1 MTMRIHGD
9 KIEFPDGTEQFTASS
24 GGGST
29 PTPEALVWEDKLSER
44 VIGTEY
50 TNEKDVPIYVQ
61 LSVKYST
68 SNAFSYFR
76 INGVRSSL
84 LGFGSGDD
92 RTDYKTSLFIVPAKT
107 TYQLETV
114 VGGSVVVGNSDECEV
129 KYWNEADMPLA
140 IAVGEASSGGEAT
153 PPVVFR
159 GNLSADQAVT
169 SNTYAKVNFNTTS
182 IDTDSALVDG
192 KFKPSVAGYYQ
203 LTGSV
208 NDTGNTPRS
217 KHTVARLYKNEDRI
231 TESTSVGDTPNT
243 SYGSSL
249 SDVVYLD
256 PKSTWTDSD
265 GNAQVGDYVELH
277 GYISTDDPS
286 PIFTS
291 KESHTFL
298 TASLITGQSTGGGSG
313 GTATSPMYAQTKLD
327 ANKSVSGG
335 TEAFLNMNEELGN
348 SGDFDTSGGNFRALK
363 DGIYKFEYQVN
374 VQSTTTGAL
383 ETHYTFVK
391 INDVASGV
399 GNASAN
405 FRNGKA
411 TASTLNGTWV
421 GELKANDVIGVWTQ
435 TNDTPITVLRERT
448 TSNIFAVSSFTEGSG
463 GDSIWSDVDGD
474 AVLETDG
481 KKLTID
487 ANVAE
492 LGAKARIATDTGTLE
507 LKVGSGGIADVTIAD
522 TGLSTVADIK
532 VNGVT
537 VGKGEGNLS
546 HNVAVGQAS
555 LSEITTGNFN
565 TAIGHSAGEKL
576 SSGQQNTLLGNSA
589 GRDLTTGYNNICI
602 GQGADASSPTVNNE
616 VTIGNGDVT
625 STRLMGAVKF
635 KAIADYVP
643 IDSNTRI
650 YGKSGVGATYDSY
663 THTFRTGGSG
673 STVGMYID
681 TIGNVKIKGG
691 LNIETAG
698 SSTGVANCVLGSDGN
713 VYRTTNVAYST
724 EEVDKKLAVMQ
735 KIIDKLEKK
744 LK

>member
-1 MTMRIHGD
+1 MRIHGD

-140 IAVGEASSGGEAT
+140 IAVGGASSGGEAT
-153 PPVVFR
+153 P
-159 GNLSADQAVT
+159 
-169 SNTYAKVNFNTTS
+169 
-182 IDTDSALVDG
+182 
-192 KFKPSVAGYYQ
+192 
-203 LTGSV
+203 
-208 NDTGNTPRS
+208 
-217 KHTVARLYKNEDRI
+217 
-231 TESTSVGDTPNT
+231 
-243 SYGSSL
+243 
-249 SDVVYLD
+249 
-256 PKSTWTDSD
+256 
-265 GNAQVGDYVELH
+265 
-277 GYISTDDPS
+277 
-286 PIFTS
+286 
-291 KESHTFL
+291 
-298 TASLITGQSTGGGSG
+298 
-313 GTATSPMYAQTKLD
+313 PMYAQTKLD

-448 TSNIFAVSSFTEGSG
+448 TSNIFAVSSFTEASG
-463 GDSIWSDVDGD
+463 GDSIWTDVDGD